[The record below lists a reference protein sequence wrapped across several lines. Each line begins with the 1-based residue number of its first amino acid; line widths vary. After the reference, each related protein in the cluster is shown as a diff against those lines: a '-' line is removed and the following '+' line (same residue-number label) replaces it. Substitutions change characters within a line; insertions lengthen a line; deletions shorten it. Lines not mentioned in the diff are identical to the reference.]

1 MAAQCT
7 RRAAKSYSCGIHFF
21 EDSKNYP
28 GENYVFFTLTRET
41 ARKIFWKSVLKTI
54 DSKFKLGC
62 KFNEARLECTT
73 PWGATITLIGID
85 SDEKQKEKVLGQKL
99 RWAYGDESAFFNIDL
114 EEMVYDM
121 LLPALADLNGG
132 VTLTSTTSNR
142 VNCFFHKIT
151 TGEIGGWN
159 VHKWSYLDNP
169 YTAKQVQRII
179 DKNIADR
186 PGIENTPGFKQMYL
200 NQWVIDLDALV
211 YKFTRDKN
219 IVYQYDSRRAK
230 HGVIGIDLG
239 FNDKSAFGVMGY
251 DNEDGKLYCIESF
264 GKSKLDISG
273 VANEI
278 RRLQAKYPN
287 YRLVVDGA
295 NKQAVQEIINRHN
308 IPLFTAEKIQKF
320 EFIQIM
326 NSDFLT
332 GNIKILHDSCADYVA
347 ELEEL
352 VWDERKLPEK
362 HVELSSKDNH
372 CCFVAGTKISTINGF
387 KNIECINLYDSVLT
401 RRGENRVVSLFK
413 REENIFKIKFSN
425 GMELLST
432 KDHPVFTAN
441 RGFVPV
447 DKLTKEDICLV
458 KKEKSLFSI
467 ILSGIAIQIL
477 NAIVTGF
484 ILKERLVTKL
494 LDYIGMSSS
503 RLTVKFQEAITSITS
518 MKIPQIIQ
526 SKILSLSR
534 EMSIFQNIWTRKKER
549 INRENPLNSQ
559 SRKLQNGT
567 LQKKVV
573 NGIKTMAKYLK
584 KVLHLEKKQ
593 RKESVLNVEK
603 NTLSISFQR
612 LLKIIVALQNVSQ
625 KKEGNQDL
633 MILRENVRFVKK
645 HSWLISML
653 NGLAVV
659 FPVQQATDTKK
670 KEMVYNIEVENEH
683 EYFANGILVSNCDA
697 NLYAWRHCYNY
708 IIKNKPEVLSDKQQV
723 DRFWQKE
730 QAKLEREKRI
740 NSSF

>member
-1 MAAQCT
+1 MALTEAQKYHKLQRAQVLLSRLKQLEEEDPRKIDFFDGSFPAQIEFVKAHHDGALMAAQCT

-62 KFNEARLECTT
+62 RFNESRLECTT
-73 PWGATITLIGID
+73 PWGSTITLIGID
-85 SDEKQKEKVLGQKL
+85 SDERQKEKVLGQKL

-219 IVYQYDSRRAK
+219 IVYQYDVRRAK

-251 DNEDGKLYCIESF
+251 DNDDGKLYCIESF

-295 NKQAVQEIINRHN
+295 NKQAVQEIINRHS

-332 GNIKILHDSCADYVA
+332 GNIKILHDSCADYVS

-372 CCFVAGTKISTINGF
+372 CC
-387 KNIECINLYDSVLT
+387 
-401 RRGENRVVSLFK
+401 
-413 REENIFKIKFSN
+413 
-425 GMELLST
+425 
-432 KDHPVFTAN
+432 
-441 RGFVPV
+441 
-447 DKLTKEDICLV
+447 
-458 KKEKSLFSI
+458 
-467 ILSGIAIQIL
+467 
-477 NAIVTGF
+477 
-484 ILKERLVTKL
+484 
-494 LDYIGMSSS
+494 
-503 RLTVKFQEAITSITS
+503 
-518 MKIPQIIQ
+518 
-526 SKILSLSR
+526 
-534 EMSIFQNIWTRKKER
+534 
-549 INRENPLNSQ
+549 
-559 SRKLQNGT
+559 
-567 LQKKVV
+567 
-573 NGIKTMAKYLK
+573 
-584 KVLHLEKKQ
+584 
-593 RKESVLNVEK
+593 
-603 NTLSISFQR
+603 
-612 LLKIIVALQNVSQ
+612 
-625 KKEGNQDL
+625 
-633 MILRENVRFVKK
+633 
-645 HSWLISML
+645 
-653 NGLAVV
+653 
-659 FPVQQATDTKK
+659 
-670 KEMVYNIEVENEH
+670 
-683 EYFANGILVSNCDA
+683 DA

-708 IIKNKPEVLSDKQQV
+708 IIKNKPEALSDKQQV

-730 QAKLEREKRI
+730 QAKIEREKRI